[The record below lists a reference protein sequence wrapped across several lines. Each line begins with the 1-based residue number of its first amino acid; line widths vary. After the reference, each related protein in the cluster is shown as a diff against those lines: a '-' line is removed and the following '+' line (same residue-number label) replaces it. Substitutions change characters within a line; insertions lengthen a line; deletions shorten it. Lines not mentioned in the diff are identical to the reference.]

1 MSSATLATHP
11 QSAMV
16 SQDFGRYKTC
26 AGTSQSG
33 GACSDR
39 GLVTKANNDRRI
51 SSNPKRRYLVL
62 GVDMNQAAF
71 QAAGLHTHAGEN
83 PELRVFFFKL
93 CRYLKLPVVLVFVPD
108 GTGRPSIKRG
118 RSVRTQ
124 PPWMAEYVQELVSA
138 FGFYTHQAP
147 GEAEAELA
155 KLNSLGMIDAILT
168 DDSDTLVFWRL
179 PGSSD
184 FDRIL
189 VYTADSIQHSDGVR
203 LSRGGLLLF
212 ALLAGGDYDPGIGGC
227 GCMTAR
233 ALAACGFGDSLLEA
247 ATSMS
252 GMGLQ
257 NWLHGWRLNLKYELQ
272 SNSQGHLKHR
282 SPKFHGRLPLTSLN
296 SMFYTPIC
304 IRSRHGHQSPQTLF
318 QMLLTGKVRF
328 RAELWE
334 GIAFRM
340 FCSPLILFDSS
351 RNFLATPTSNFV
363 LLSQTNSKTLKSR
376 SVPSRR
382 LVISTKNFQAL
393 MGGQWVGISADEDS
407 VPVHVPSS
415 ILQTAVPMILQEP
428 KPKQQSRQKK
438 PVKIPPGSSPMA
450 LAGQLEVGDRT
461 GNPALPFANFHNPA
475 LLTDSAR
482 GARQAAAGVGFVTGC
497 MDAAGAWGRVDGGAG
512 VALAGGFAGG
522 DVTHGSRAWREGGLI
537 HPWLTNSPP
546 GSKEDDWCRVTFEQ
560 N

>member
-1 MSSATLATHP
+1 MGITGLWK
-11 QSAMV
+11 V
-16 SQDFGRYKTC
+16 QDPAQTEDSLLKLTMIEGYLR
-26 AGTSQSG
+26 
-33 GACSDR
+33 
-39 GLVTKANNDRRI
+39 
-51 SSNPKRRYLVL
+51 NPKRRYLVL

-168 DDSDTLVFWRL
+168 DDSDTLVFGGECIIRRSGPCIVFISFHIHVYL

-257 NWLHGWRLNLKYELQ
+257 DWLHGWRLNLKYELQ

-282 SPKFHGRLPLTSLN
+282 SPEISRKITADFPKLDVLYAYLHPLTSWSPESAN
-296 SMFYTPIC
+296 SIPNAADWKSCEPSIGRITAFCAQRLGWGRDAAAIV
-304 IRSRHGHQSPQTLF
+304 
-318 QMLLTGKVRF
+318 KRF

-340 FCSPLILFDSS
+340 FCSV
-351 RNFLATPTSNFV
+351 SN
-363 LLSQTNSKTLKSR
+363 
-376 SVPSRR
+376 
-382 LVISTKNFQAL
+382 
-393 MGGQWVGISADEDS
+393 
-407 VPVHVPSS
+407 
-415 ILQTAVPMILQEP
+415 
-428 KPKQQSRQKK
+428 
-438 PVKIPPGSSPMA
+438 
-450 LAGQLEVGDRT
+450 
-461 GNPALPFANFHNPA
+461 
-475 LLTDSAR
+475 
-482 GARQAAAGVGFVTGC
+482 
-497 MDAAGAWGRVDGGAG
+497 
-512 VALAGGFAGG
+512 
-522 DVTHGSRAWREGGLI
+522 
-537 HPWLTNSPP
+537 
-546 GSKEDDWCRVTFEQ
+546 
-560 N
+560 